1 MKVIYEPS
9 VLEHLDAIIEDTF
22 GVKNRRI
29 ARIEVDT
36 REWLALV
43 RELNLNPWS
52 PESKCRDTTC
62 RGVRVIYEP

>member
-9 VLEHLDAIIEDTF
+9 VLEQIDAIIEGAF
-22 GVKNRRI
+22 GAQRRI